1 MAEQLH
7 DALVTVAPRQPY
19 EIRKFPTVAPKD
31 DEITVNVKWTAS
43 TPLDLHQA
51 DGGLLVE
58 HPERT
63 GSTSA
68 GVVVAVGPNAK
79 KLRVGDRVF
88 GFAHQKPEWKAH
100 QEFATAPEWV
110 FGKVP
115 DGFTLEDAVT
125 LPESLVTAFNTL
137 WADLRLPTPWPKPA
151 DYQPPRGDDRI
162 LVWGAA
168 SSVGQLVIQV
178 LKFYGY
184 RNIVATASSK
194 HHAHLTDLG
203 VARCFDYRSPS
214 VVDDLL
220 NVQPNGPTPT
230 YPMIIDSIGSQAGS
244 LTPISRIAQHG
255 TTVAVMLPVILK
267 HASDAEAPEYSMDA
281 STSASWGAGV
291 NVRGVRTHFYW
302 KNEMFR
308 EKLQLEIM
316 PALLAQGAVKP
327 IRYRI
332 IEGETLLERATKA
345 LNEMRRGVSGEKLV
359 WRVANN

>member
-1 MAEQLH
+1 MPEQMH

-19 EIRKFPTVAPKD
+19 EVRKFPTIAPKD

-58 HPERT
+58 HPMRT

-68 GVVVAVGPNAK
+68 GIVVAVGPNAK
-79 KLRVGDRVF
+79 KLKVGDRVF

-115 DGFTLEDAVT
+115 GGFSLEEAVT
-125 LPESLVTAFNTL
+125 LPENVVTAFNTL
-137 WADLRLPTPWPKPA
+137 WADLNLPTPWPKPS
-151 DYQPPRGDDRI
+151 DYQSPRADDRI
-162 LVWGAA
+162 LIWGAA

-194 HHAHLTDLG
+194 HHEYLTELG
-203 VARCFDYRSPS
+203 ATKCLDYRSPTI
-214 VVDDLL
+214 VDELR
-220 NVQPNGPTPT
+220 NIQPDGSTPI
-230 YPMIIDSIGSQAGS
+230 YPMIVDCIGSQAGS
-244 LTPISRIAQHG
+244 LKPISEIAQAG

-267 HASDAEAPEYSMDA
+267 HASDTDAPEYSMDA
-281 STSASWGAGV
+281 STSASWVDGV

-308 EKLQLEIM
+308 EKLQLDIV
-316 PALLAQGAVKP
+316 PTLLAQGVVKP
-327 IRYRI
+327 NRYRV
-332 IEGETLLERATKA
+332 IEGKTLLDRATKA
-345 LNEMRRGVSGEKLV
+345 LDEMRKGVSGEKLI
-359 WRVANN
+359 WRVSDN